1 MARSIFTAL
10 FVGACAVSLSACV
23 LIDVTETAQSA
34 GAAAASARTTAPATS
49 FEGPGADW
57 RALAEDELAQRL
69 NRPRREGQA
78 RNVILF
84 VADGMDISTITAARI
99 LDGQNRGMTGEENY
113 LSFEQWGH
121 SALIKTYN
129 ENAQVPDSAGTATAL
144 HTGVKSHI
152 GAISVYPRQYLD
164 ACGPDA
170 VVPATTLERAMD
182 RGMSA
187 GIISTARLTHATPA
201 TAYAHAP
208 NRNWESDAAL
218 PADAVAAGCR
228 DIAAQ
233 LIDTWDSERGAVDI
247 ALGGGLGAFVTED
260 AGGQREDGR
269 DLTAEWAQRG
279 GSFVANASE
288 LRALDVDGDAPV
300 LGLFTRS
307 HLSYEHD
314 RDDAEE
320 PSLAEMTEFAID
332 RLSQDED
339 GYYLLVEG
347 GRVDHAHHGTN
358 AYRALTDALA
368 FVRAVEAAERLT
380 DPDETLIIVTAD
392 HGHVFNIAGYPRR
405 GNPILGLVR
414 PPAPD
419 LSDDPTPPSPAQDGR
434 PYTTLGY
441 YNGPVQR
448 HSDGAVLTDADVLDP
463 DYRQQSAIPM
473 GSETHSGED
482 IAAFALGP
490 WAHLVDG
497 TMEQHTLNRI
507 ITFAYGWEA
516 QDPQ

>member
-1 MARSIFTAL
+1 MIRSCFSVLASGAASLALAGCVIIDVEESPARSA
-10 FVGACAVSLSACV
+10 
-23 LIDVTETAQSA
+23 
-34 GAAAASARTTAPATS
+34 TAPDTERTAALS
-49 FEGPGADW
+49 EDFRGPGADW
-57 RALAEDELAQRL
+57 RALAEDELAARL
-69 NRPRREGQA
+69 NRPQREGRA

-84 VADGMDISTITAARI
+84 IADGMDIGTITAARI
-99 LDGQNRGMTGEENY
+99 LDGQNRGETGEENY
-113 LSFEQWGH
+113 LSFERWGH

-152 GAISVYPRQYLD
+152 GAISVYPRQRLS
-164 ACGPDA
+164 ACAPDA
-170 VVPATTLERAMD
+170 DVPATTLERAMD
-182 RGMSA
+182 RGMAA
-187 GIISTARLTHATPA
+187 GIVSTARLTHATPA
-201 TAYAHAP
+201 TAYAHVP
-208 NRNWESDAAL
+208 DRGWESDGSL
-218 PADAVAAGCR
+218 PAEAVAAGCR
-228 DIAAQ
+228 DIARQ
-233 LIDTWDSERGAVDI
+233 LIDTWDSTRGAVDI
-247 ALGGGLGAFVTED
+247 ALGGGLGAFIPQD
-260 AGGQREDGR
+260 AGGLRQDGR
-269 DLTAEWAQRG
+269 DLTAEWAANG
-279 GSFVANASE
+279 GAFVANAQQF
-288 LRALDVDGDAPV
+288 RALDVYSDAPV

-314 RDDAEE
+314 RDDAAE
-320 PSLAEMTEFAID
+320 PSLAEMTEFAIR

-339 GYYLLVEG
+339 GFYLMVEG

-368 FVRAVEAAERLT
+368 FARAVETAERLT

-405 GNPILGLVR
+405 GNPILGLVH

-419 LSDDPTPPSPAQDGR
+419 LSDSDTPPSPAQDGR

-448 HSDGAVLTDADVLDP
+448 HPDGAPLTQDQVLDP
-463 DYRQQSAIPM
+463 DYRQQSAVPM

-482 IAAFALGP
+482 IAAYALGP

-507 ITFAYGWEA
+507 ITFAYGWDAE
-516 QDPQ
+516 DE

>member
-10 FVGACAVSLSACV
+10 LAGAASLALSACV
-23 LIDVTETAQSA
+23 IIDVEERSPAASVSAQ
-34 GAAAASARTTAPATS
+34 GAARAAAPAS

-57 RALAEDELAQRL
+57 RIVAEDELTDRL
-69 NRPRREGQA
+69 NRVRREGQA

-84 VADGMDISTITAARI
+84 IADGMDIGTITAARI

-113 LSFEQWGH
+113 LSFERWGH

-152 GAISVYPRQYLD
+152 GAISVYPRQTLD
-164 ACGPDA
+164 SCGPDA

-182 RGMSA
+182 RGMAA
-187 GIISTARLTHATPA
+187 GVLSTARLTHATPA
-201 TAYAHAP
+201 TAYAHVP
-208 NRNWESDAAL
+208 DRGWESDSAL
-218 PADAVAAGCR
+218 PAEAVAAGCR

-233 LIDTWDSERGAVDI
+233 LIATWDSARGPVDLAI
-247 ALGGGLGAFVTED
+247 GGGLGAFVTSD
-260 AGGQREDGR
+260 AGGQRQDGR
-269 DLTAEWAQRG
+269 DLTAEWSQRG

-288 LRALDVDGDAPV
+288 FRALDVNGEEPV

-314 RDDAEE
+314 RDDAQE
-320 PSLAEMTEFAID
+320 PSLAEMTEFAIE
-332 RLSQDED
+332 RLSNDPD
-339 GYYLLVEG
+339 GYYLMVEA

-358 AYRALTDALA
+358 AHRALTDALA

-405 GNPILGLVR
+405 GNPILGLVH

-448 HSDGAVLTDADVLDP
+448 HPDGTALTQAEVMDP
-463 DYRQQSAIPM
+463 NYRQQSAIPM

-482 IAAFALGP
+482 IAAYALGP

-507 ITFAYGWEA
+507 ITFAYGWDAVDEE
-516 QDPQ
+516 